1 MTFLKNL
8 LSGQSLPTVVVEYS
22 AGSAIGSRRA
32 NQDNL
37 RAGHKVPFIRAGRSA
52 AVRGMLKLKDMDLF
66 CVCDGVGGGYRGDLA
81 AKYALKAIKRCLK
94 VIDTPSLSLR
104 DILLEAAETAQREV
118 CAFYEM
124 ARSLGG
130 CTLAMV
136 ALRGD
141 RYAFLN
147 IGDSPGFRIPRD
159 GQISELSQR
168 HNMAW
173 EKLRM
178 DLPVAQTDSNR
189 LLRYLGMEDMTAEEI
204 AYITEGTLAEGDM
217 LLLCT
222 DGVTNTF
229 SLPSLEKAV
238 CDGLTAGQIAEA
250 AAQNEGAD
258 NCTAVCLT
266 IREIMLHQDPP
277 ERGVEDVTDTNT
289 AAGTGDHPV

>member
-1 MTFLKNL
+1 MTIFKNL
-8 LSGQSLPTVVVEYS
+8 FSRQRAPSAVVEYS

-37 RAGHKVPFIRAGRSA
+37 RAGRRVPFIRAGRLSV
-52 AVRGMLKLKDMDLF
+52 VRGVLKLKDMDLF

-94 VIDTPSLSLR
+94 TMHTPGLSLR
-104 DILLEAAETAQREV
+104 EILLEAAEAAQREI
-118 CAFYEM
+118 CAFYET
-124 ARSLGG
+124 ARCPGG
-130 CTLAMV
+130 CTLVMA

-159 GQISELSQR
+159 GQILELSQR

-178 DLPVAQTDSNR
+178 DLPVEQTDSNR

-204 AYITEGTLAEGDM
+204 AYVTEGTLTEGDM

-238 CDGLTAGQIAEA
+238 RDGLTAGQIAEA

-266 IREIMLHQDPP
+266 IRQILLHQEPL

-289 AAGTGDHPV
+289 EAGAGDYSM